1 MGAKLT
7 GDVTQVR
14 KTAEALQRRGVD
26 VVFSD
31 SLEPDTAG
39 IDVVHLFSTLRPH
52 YTYLRLRY
60 LAARGVP
67 TVVSTIY
74 WEWEPDELRE
84 ESVHRL
90 GRAGYELSRLANALR
105 RRAPDRI
112 RYRLERPALPYGMQ
126 SRFYRLERQV
136 GTDAMRRYIYDNAG
150 VLLPNSQAEYD
161 FLADRFGTAN
171 DYVVVPNAV
180 DPHFGDGDRNAF
192 IRRFGLSDF
201 VLCCAVVQIRKNQ
214 RHLIEA
220 ANALSLPL
228 VLVGSE
234 EPRYGRLCRALAGP
248 SVRFLGQLEGAELQ
262 NAYAA
267 ARTHALVSFYETP
280 GLASL
285 EAAISGNTIVVSD
298 RGSPREYF
306 GEHAFY
312 CQPTDVES
320 IKSALA
326 RAFAASAAPALRQ
339 RILERFTWDRTAEAT
354 IDGYRRAIAKAAGPG
369 SPAALGRAAPGE

>member
-1 MGAKLT
+1 MKVLIQTRPGMGTRLT

-14 KTAEALQRRGVD
+14 MTAEALQRLGVE
-26 VVFSD
+26 VGFSD
-31 SLEPDTAG
+31 ALEPDTKG
-39 IDVVHLFSTLRPH
+39 FDVVHLFSTLRPH
-52 YTYLRLRY
+52 YTYLRLRH
-60 LAARGVP
+60 LVAKRVP

-74 WEWEPDELRE
+74 WEWEPAELRE
-84 ESVHRL
+84 ESIVRL
-90 GRAGYELSRLANALR
+90 GRRGYHASRLMNALR
-105 RRAPDRI
+105 RRAPGRL
-112 RYRLERPALPYGMQ
+112 RYRLEKSSLPYAMQ
-126 SRFYRLERQV
+126 ARFYGLERQI
-136 GTDAMRRYIYDNAG
+136 GANGMRRYVYDNAG
-150 VLLPNSQAEYD
+150 VLLPNSEAEYD

-180 DPHFGDGDRNAF
+180 DPHFGDGDRGAF
-192 IRRFGLSDF
+192 VRKFGLSDF

-234 EPRYGRLCRALAGP
+234 EPRYGRLCREIAGP
-248 SVRFLGQLEGAELQ
+248 TVRFLGQLQGAELR

-285 EAAISGNTIVVSD
+285 EAAISGNTIVASD

-306 GEHAFY
+306 GDHAFY
-312 CQPTDVES
+312 CQPTEVES
-320 IKSALA
+320 IKAALSK
-326 RAFAASAAPALRQ
+326 AFAATADPALKQ
-339 RILERFTWDRTAEAT
+339 RVLGRFTWEKTAEAT
-354 IDGYRRAIAKAAGPG
+354 LEGYRRAIAKAGAKG
-369 SPAALGRAAPGE
+369 A

>member
-14 KTAEALQRRGVD
+14 KTAEALQRQGVD
-26 VVFSD
+26 VAFSD
-31 SLEPDTAG
+31 ALDPDTRG

-52 YTYLRLRY
+52 YTFLRLRH
-60 LAARGVP
+60 LKAKRVP

-74 WEWEPDELRE
+74 WEWEPEELKE
-84 ESVHRL
+84 ESIFRL
-90 GRAGYELSRLANALR
+90 GNMGYRASRLVNGLR
-105 RRAPDRI
+105 RRAPAPL
-112 RYRLERPALPYGMQ
+112 RYRLERPSLPYAMQ
-126 SRFYRLERQV
+126 TRFYALERQI
-136 GTDAMRRYIYDNAG
+136 GSNAMRRYIYDNAG

-161 FLADRFGTAN
+161 FLVDRFETAN

-180 DPHFGDGDRNAF
+180 DPHFGDGDRGAF
-192 IRRFGLSDF
+192 VRRFGLSDF

-234 EPRYGRLCRALAGP
+234 EPRYGRLCRAIAGP
-248 SVRFLGQLEGAELQ
+248 SVRFLGQLQGAELQ

-285 EAAISGNTIVVSD
+285 EAAISGNTIVASD

-306 GEHAFY
+306 GDHAFY

-320 IKSALA
+320 IKSALS
-326 RAFAASAAPALRQ
+326 RAFAASADPALRQ
-339 RILERFTWDRTAEAT
+339 RVLERYTWERTAEAT
-354 IDGYRRAIAKAAGPG
+354 IEGYRRAIAKGG
-369 SPAALGRAAPGE
+369 

>member
-1 MGAKLT
+1 MKVLIQTRPGMGTRLT

-14 KTAEALQRRGVD
+14 KTAEALTSLGID
-26 VVFSD
+26 VAFSD
-31 SLEPDTAG
+31 ALDPDTKG
-39 IDVVHLFSTLRPH
+39 VDVVHLFSTLRPH
-52 YTYLRLRY
+52 YTYLRLRH
-60 LAARGVP
+60 LKAKRVP

-74 WEWEPDELRE
+74 WEWEPDDLRE
-84 ESVHRL
+84 ESIFRL
-90 GRAGYELSRLANALR
+90 GRAGYRASRLVNALR
-105 RRAPDRI
+105 RGAPDRI
-112 RYRLERPALPYGMQ
+112 RYRIEKPDLPYALQARLYG
-126 SRFYRLERQV
+126 LERQI
-136 GTDAMRRYIYDNAG
+136 GSDGMRRYIYDNAG
-150 VLLPNSQAEYD
+150 VLLPNSEAEYR
-161 FLADRFGTAN
+161 FLVDRFGTAN

-180 DPHFGDGDRNAF
+180 DPHFGDGDRGAF
-192 IRRFGLSDF
+192 VRKFGLSDF

-234 EPRYGRLCRALAGP
+234 EPRYGRLCRAIAGP
-248 SVRFLGQLEGAELQ
+248 SVRFLGQLQGAELQ

-267 ARTHALVSFYETP
+267 ARSHALVSFYETP

-306 GEHAFY
+306 GDHAFY

-320 IKSALA
+320 IKTALT
-326 RAFAASAAPALRQ
+326 RAFAASADPALRQ
-339 RILERFTWDRTAEAT
+339 RVLDRFTWQRTAEAT
-354 IDGYRRAIAKAAGPG
+354 VEGYRRAIAKGG
-369 SPAALGRAAPGE
+369 

>member
-1 MGAKLT
+1 MGTKLT

-14 KTAEALQRRGVD
+14 KTAEALQALGVD
-26 VVFSD
+26 VAFSD
-31 SLEPDTAG
+31 ALDPDTRG

-52 YTYLRLRY
+52 YTYLRLRH
-60 LAARGVP
+60 LKAKRVP

-74 WEWEPDELRE
+74 WEWEPAELRE
-84 ESVHRL
+84 ESIFRL
-90 GRAGYELSRLANALR
+90 GRLGYRASRLVNGLR
-105 RRAPDRI
+105 RRAPDRL
-112 RYRLERPALPYGMQ
+112 RYRLERPDLPYEMQ
-126 SRFYRLERQV
+126 TRFYGLERQI
-136 GTDAMRRYIYDNAG
+136 GADGMRRYIYDNAG
-150 VLLPNSQAEYD
+150 VLLPNSEAEYD
-161 FLADRFGTAN
+161 FLADRFATAN

-180 DPHFGDGDRNAF
+180 DPQFGDGDRGSF

-201 VLCCAVVQIRKNQ
+201 ILCCAVVQIRKNQ

-220 ANALSLPL
+220 ANALALPL

-248 SVRFLGQLEGAELQ
+248 SIHFLGQLQGAELQ

-267 ARTHALVSFYETP
+267 ARTHALISFYETP

-285 EAAISGNTIVVSD
+285 EAAISGNTIVASD

-320 IKSALA
+320 IKAALT
-326 RAFAASAAPALRQ
+326 RAFAASADPALRQ
-339 RILERFTWDRTAEAT
+339 RVLERFTWARTAEAT
-354 IDGYRRAIAKAAGPG
+354 VEGYRRAIAKGG
-369 SPAALGRAAPGE
+369 